1 MTLNHVKF
9 LLHGG
14 CEVSYEEKGTWVYLV
29 VSALTYLGYV
39 GVVLGRAGD
48 GAIAE
53 VSYVAP
59 MLWSIGI
66 SMGLAIV
73 ARIVVEMARP
83 SESHKADVRD
93 RDINRF
99 GEHVAGG
106 VLGVGMVLPFGLALA
121 QTPHFWIAN
130 AIYAVFTSWAVF
142 GAAVKLVAYR
152 RGF

>member
-1 MTLNHVKF
+1 M
-9 LLHGG
+9 
-14 CEVSYEEKGTWVYLV
+14 SYEEKGTWVYLV
-29 VSALTYLGYV
+29 VSALTFLGYV
-39 GVVLGRAGD
+39 GVVLSRAG
-48 GAIAE
+48 GEVRLAE

-59 MLWSIGI
+59 LLWSIGI
-66 SMGLAIV
+66 STGLAIV
-73 ARIVVEMARP
+73 GRIAFEVARP

-121 QTPHFWIAN
+121 EAPHFWIAN
-130 AIYAVFTSWAVF
+130 AIYAVFVSWAVF
-142 GAAVKLVAYR
+142 GAAVKLFAYR

>member
-1 MTLNHVKF
+1 M
-9 LLHGG
+9 
-14 CEVSYEEKGTWVYLV
+14 SYEEKGTWVYLV
-29 VSALTYLGYV
+29 VSALTFLGYV
-39 GVVLGRAGD
+39 LVVMSRAGG
-48 GAIAE
+48 GAVTG

-66 SMGLAIV
+66 SVGLAV
-73 ARIVVEMARP
+73 VGRIVVEVARP
-83 SESHKADVRD
+83 SESYKADARD
-93 RDINRF
+93 RDIDRF

-121 QTPHFWIAN
+121 EVPHFWIAN